1 MGSRAWPPAK
11 VPFVLVESLG
21 RGGEDDLVP
30 GADGGS
36 WFFFVKYPFMDVHG
50 GVPVT
55 RNGPFGVPD
64 PAASLYTAVPSRDGR
79 FIGVFWLGEV
89 VHRGPWGQLPPMVE
103 SWGQI
108 FVKVVAPVSIGVV
121 FGVFFQVRDVAAGPE
136 KVGLDCLPV
145 FQVWANPRPLMQ
157 SSRSWLLIRPSP

>member
-89 VHRGPWGQLPPMVE
+89 QVLKEGLG
-103 SWGQI
+103 SG
-108 FVKVVAPVSIGVV
+108 APLGILMG
-121 FGVFFQVRDVAAGPE
+121 E
-136 KVGLDCLPV
+136 VGDH
-145 FQVWANPRPLMQ
+145 
-157 SSRSWLLIRPSP
+157 